1 MAKKSSTF
9 KRVWQ
14 LVNLVGGFTTLY
26 LMVVRPWHLKW
37 GATSEEADRLLPGD
51 DLIPNAKINATHA
64 ITIDAPIDRVWPWI
78 AQIGQGRGGFY
89 SYESIE
95 NAMGLDIHNAERIL
109 PEYQHPQVG
118 ESLPLAEGFGVPYVI
133 VDAPRT
139 LVVHGDTRTGSVS
152 MPGLRLGDHLA
163 VQWGWYLEAI
173 DDHTTRFIERWRAD
187 YGPGVMN
194 TLLYRLFLEPGAFIM
209 ERKMLQGIKARAEK
223 SGIASETAYAPA
235 AV

>member
-1 MAKKSSTF
+1 MRWGWTSTTPS
-9 KRVWQ
+9 
-14 LVNLVGGFTTLY
+14 GFC
-26 LMVVRPWHLKW
+26 
-37 GATSEEADRLLPGD
+37 
-51 DLIPNAKINATHA
+51 PNS
-64 ITIDAPIDRVWPWI
+64 R
-78 AQIGQGRGGFY
+78 
-89 SYESIE
+89 
-95 NAMGLDIHNAERIL
+95 
-109 PEYQHPQVG
+109 HPQVG
-118 ESLPLAEGFGVPYVI
+118 ESLPLAEGFAVPYAV

-139 LVVHGDTRTGSVS
+139 LVVHGDTRTGSVP
-152 MPGLRLGDHLA
+152 MPGLRPGDHLA

-223 SGIASETAYAPA
+223 SSVVSETAYAPA